1 MKILKGRINDLE
13 GFVIQDLLEPK
24 KAALTIPPFLTRKWS
39 LQLTSKNVLEWGCA
53 EWTVPHLS
61 WVLSFWREHHCLE
74 ALPAALA
81 SLVHCGD

>member
-39 LQLTSKNVLEWGCA
+39 LQLTSKKLKKKRKIYLFA
-53 EWTVPHLS
+53 
-61 WVLSFWREHHCLE
+61 CLHT
-74 ALPAALA
+74 L
-81 SLVHCGD
+81 